1 VIDDEFWGPEPTPEE
16 LHRLEVRNTA
26 RGAIIDAV
34 TELLGTGLSP
44 QAKEAWIASR
54 QPFLGGR
61 RPYDVMF
68 DGLNEV
74 FEAIEQYNNGD
85 FA

>member
-1 VIDDEFWGPEPTPEE
+1 
-16 LHRLEVRNTA
+16 
-26 RGAIIDAV
+26 V